1 MPNPTVELLPLLRQS
16 GAAVERR
23 ACGIRTSA
31 DSESAAPTS
40 NGSSPSARS
49 AKFSPRTAA

>member
-23 ACGIRTSA
+23 ACGIRV
-31 DSESAAPTS
+31 DSESAAPTL

-49 AKFSPRTAA
+49 EIFSPRTAA

>member
-23 ACGIRTSA
+23 ACGIRLDIGRQRISGPDFERLVA
-31 DSESAAPTS
+31 FGEKREILAA
-40 NGSSPSARS
+40 
-49 AKFSPRTAA
+49 